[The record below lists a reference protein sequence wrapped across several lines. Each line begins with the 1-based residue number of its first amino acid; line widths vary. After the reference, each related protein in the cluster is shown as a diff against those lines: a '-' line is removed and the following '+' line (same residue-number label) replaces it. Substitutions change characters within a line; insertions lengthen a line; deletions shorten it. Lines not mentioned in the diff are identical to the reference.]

1 MLPFSQIGEITD
13 VVETAKV
20 YQLGSTRTNKGAKI
34 RHGADEKVFR
44 FEYVSN
50 SAFTKD
56 EFEKWLETCSKR
68 NVVLPTL
75 DEINK
80 KEKDLKEAN
89 EYEFKDEDIDVVRF
103 QHFTCL
109 SINSSYITT

>member
-75 DEINK
+75 DEISK